1 MKARDL
7 MLAGAMAAG
16 LLGMGAA
23 QAASVTTAW
32 ENVADGQDVCLSTGV
47 DAAHNA
53 GFRANISNDRQTVF
67 GWRGD
72 DSIAIRCIGDRRL
85 AVIFIY
91 VVDRGDGSA
100 LLQTVRNTYRRPS
113 KG

>member
-1 MKARDL
+1 MKTRNWVL
-7 MLAGAMAAG
+7 TGAVAAG
-16 LLGMGAA
+16 LGMGAA

-32 ENVADGQDVCLSTGV
+32 ENVPNGQDTCLETGLN
-47 DAAHNA
+47 ASRNA
-53 GFRANISNDRQTVF
+53 GFRSSISDDRQTVF

-91 VVDRGDGSA
+91 VMNRGDGSE